1 MSEVVAEQIIEEPI
15 ELEFTEYHGISL
27 DDIEIDTSA
36 IDAEVTAKYNYRE
49 DGSLADIDQFIVVN
63 GCPKAPE
70 SKLAALSKVI
80 NKVFSSVGEIANME
94 IPIENGFT
102 RGFAFIQYASP
113 EGAKKALKLLNG
125 KQLDNKH
132 KFILNSFK
140 DLEDYGSPEFSA
152 EFKEPELNEPK
163 GSDSLNNWLL
173 DGRDQFFM
181 AKDMDSQ
188 LVWNR
193 GAEVPE
199 LICESNKW
207 VEQAPPRFTI
217 DGRFL
222 ITLHEQGAASWGTDS
237 MEELNKFAHTNAKRF
252 DISKTGKFLVT
263 FSPEP
268 ISEPYGSFTEENI
281 GHNIAIW
288 DIQTGTLL
296 KTFPLPPITN
306 KRQQPPTWPFIKWTS
321 DDLYCGRLGP
331 DAIATYN
338 ADKGFKLHEIIKVEN
353 IQTFQ
358 FSPAKCKVGRT
369 EDNKSDILTFWT
381 PELENQ
387 NCKATV
393 MEFPRKRVL
402 RSINIIQAVSVDFFW
417 QNKGH
422 YVAVK
427 IDRWANKA
435 KTKVCS
441 NIEIIN
447 FQENN
452 FPVSKLELNERVLTL
467 SWEPSN
473 DRFAAISIDENVA
486 SLEDTLPSKNVQFF
500 NTALTPAGSKSW
512 VLAYQSGRCH
522 ANRLS
527 WSPLGRV
534 LCVGTAMENRVK
546 NAELKFFD
554 LDYTGA
560 HNIITKLVSAEE
572 AEKLQ
577 PKAKPKANKGFN
589 GNNRFGDKAEEEE
602 SLTGTQLDR
611 TGKIFNKGNGL
622 RLREL
627 AGYSSLSY
635 TDFCWDSTGRFFSV
649 FCSSAKVA
657 AGNGYKIFAYNGKIV
672 RQEDQMGFKWLSWR
686 PRPPVELTNAELK
699 KIKKQLAEYS
709 RKFKEL
715 DLKANDLNFAKA
727 KEVKRKLFA
736 EWEAYREETAK
747 RCGSYKLF
755 DFDPVVA
762 SLEEVEYVVE
772 EIISTT
778 TTEIID
784 DEE

>member
-1 MSEVVAEQIIEEPI
+1 MTEVAAEVFVEEEKPI
-15 ELEFTEYHGISL
+15 ELDFTEYHGISL
-27 DDIEIDTSA
+27 DDIEIDATS
-36 IDAEVTAKYNYRE
+36 IEEELSVKYNYNAN
-49 DGSLADIDQFIVVN
+49 DPSNGLDQFIVVN

-70 SKLAALSKVI
+70 SKLPALSKVI
-80 NKVFSSVGEIANME
+80 RKVFSSVGEIENME
-94 IPIENGFT
+94 IPVENGFT
-102 RGFAFIQYASP
+102 KSFAFIQYTTQEA
-113 EGAKKALKLLNG
+113 AKKAIKLLNN

-132 KFILNSFK
+132 KFIVNSFK
-140 DLEDYGSPEFSA
+140 DLEEYGSPEFGV
-152 EFKEPELNEPK
+152 EFKEPEFKESVD
-163 GSDSLNNWLL
+163 SDSLNNWLL

-207 VEQAPPRFTI
+207 VEQAPPRFTV

-222 ITLHEQGAASWGTDS
+222 ITLHEEGAASWGSET
-237 MEELNKFAHTNAKRF
+237 MKELNKFAHSNVKRF

-268 ISEPYGSFTEENI
+268 IASPYGSFSEENV

-306 KRQQPPTWPFIKWTS
+306 QRQEPPTWPFIKWTS
-321 DDLYCGRLGP
+321 DDKFCGRLGP
-331 DAIATYN
+331 DAIATY
-338 ADKGFKLHEIIKVEN
+338 KVEECFKLHEIIKVEN

-358 FSPAKCKVGRT
+358 FSPSKCKVGRT
-369 EDNKSDILTFWT
+369 DDNVSDILTFWT

-402 RSINIIQAVSVDFFW
+402 RSVNIIQAVSVNFYW
-417 QNKGH
+417 QNLGN
-422 YVAVK
+422 YLAVK

-435 KTKVCS
+435 KTKVSS

-447 FQENN
+447 FQESN
-452 FPVSKLELNERVLTL
+452 FPVSKLELPERILNL
-467 SWEPSN
+467 AWEPKS
-473 DRFAAISIDENVA
+473 DRFATIAIDENTS
-486 SLEDTLPSKNVQFF
+486 SLDDTLPSKIVQFF
-500 NTALTPAGSKSW
+500 NTAITPTGSKSW
-512 VLAYQSGRCH
+512 VIAYQTGRTH
-522 ANRLS
+522 TNRLS

-534 LCVGTAMENRVK
+534 LCVGTAMENRIK
-546 NAELKFFD
+546 NSELKFYD
-554 LDYTGA
+554 LDYIGT

-577 PKAKPKANKGFN
+577 PQQKKPKKSPME
-589 GNNRFGDKAEEEE
+589 EEEE

-611 TGKIFNKGNGL
+611 VGKVFNKGNGL
-622 RLREL
+622 RLREC
-627 AGYSSLSY
+627 AAYSSLSY
-635 TDFCWDSTGRFFSV
+635 TDFCWDSTGRYFSV
-649 FCSSAKVA
+649 FCSSAKVS
-657 AGNGYKIFAYNGKIV
+657 AGNGYRIFSYNGKIV

-686 PRPPVELTNAELK
+686 PRPEVELTSSETK
-699 KIKKQLAEYS
+699 KIKKQLVEYS
-709 RKFKEL
+709 KKFKEI
-715 DLKANDLNFAKA
+715 DSRANDLNFAKA
-727 KEVKRKLFA
+727 KEMKRKLFE

-747 RCGSYKLF
+747 NCGNYSLF

-762 SLEEVEYVVE
+762 SLEEAEYVIE

-778 TTEIID
+778 TTE
-784 DEE
+784 EEE